1 MKVIYNEKRMSKNKI
16 TIESQMKAK
25 KKTASSRDRKSRKMM
40 RELFGCSY
48 TTVGAVAEAAAAAP
62 RSPSSSS

>member
-25 KKTASSRDRKSRKMM
+25 KKNREFARSKKSKK
-40 RELFGCSY
+40 
-48 TTVGAVAEAAAAAP
+48 
-62 RSPSSSS
+62 

>member
-25 KKTASSRDRKSRKMM
+25 KKK
-40 RELFGCSY
+40 
-48 TTVGAVAEAAAAAP
+48 P
-62 RSPSSSS
+62 RVRAIEKVEK